1 MAFFSKSTLL
11 LGALIIA
18 YLLPIWL
25 FPYFPTQDGV
35 SHVYNSQILTEY
47 RNPDYEFRAYYEINW
62 YPFPNWLSHFAL
74 AMLMFVF
81 PPLIAEK
88 VFLSLYVILFPLAMR
103 YFLNAAHRYK
113 PETLRRDTLQNVS
126 AKFGQSNP
134 LTKEPGRQSL
144 VILSFTFI
152 YNYLLLMGF
161 YNFAV
166 SVPLFFLTLGYWYRH
181 RDAISLKR
189 AVLLNL
195 LIVITYFAHLISYAF
210 LLFAIALLSVLHFK
224 RNLPQ
229 IFRTGLSIL
238 PAALLLLVYLPTS
251 DLVAGEPPE
260 FGLNRLGELLDNLL
274 GLKVLIAFNEAQAL
288 ISYAVSA
295 LLIFLAVWTLWQNRR
310 TSRPRRTRGRRA
322 RIAEGSPRHA
332 EDFHEDRGFARD
344 RPSRYG
350 VPDESVGDRG
360 FARDRPSRYGMNAPR
375 AFLILSGVLF
385 GLYLILPNSIGP
397 GGWVNDRLAIL
408 ATLTLFAWF
417 RESDK
422 PRWRQ
427 VFTGIVTLLAVI
439 NVLYIGV
446 LCKNLNAELREFN
459 AFVGKIEKNKVI
471 LPLHFEP
478 RGSSLKVGIFVNA
491 ANYYCLDNGGINLGN
506 YEVQFD
512 YFPVRF
518 NADFETPIQEKEWV
532 QIVHWQPEKIDL
544 CAYADNVD
552 YLLLWGTPNEPTAAP
567 VEREF
572 LPRDAP
578 IASKI
583 ASEIEACYTLI
594 ASEGKLKL
602 FRGNR

>member
-1 MAFFSKSTLL
+1 MTIFSKPTWL

-47 RNPDYEFRAYYEINW
+47 RNPDYEFRAYYEING

-103 YFLNAAHRYK
+103 YFLNAAHGYK
-113 PETLRRDTLQNVS
+113 PEN
-126 AKFGQSNP
+126 
-134 LTKEPGRQSL
+134 LTKEPGRHSL

-181 RDAISLKR
+181 RDALNVKR

-210 LLFAIALLSVLHFK
+210 SLFSIALLSVLHFYHTSEQGEPAYRFK
-224 RNLPQ
+224 RALRPVLL
-229 IFRTGLSIL
+229 TELSVL

-251 DLVAGEPPE
+251 DLLAGEPPE
-260 FGLNRLGELLDNLL
+260 FGLGRVGELLDNLL
-274 GLKVLIAFNEAQAL
+274 GLKVLIAFNEAQGL
-288 ISYAVSA
+288 IAYAVVA
-295 LLIFLAVWTLWQNRR
+295 ILIFLAVWTLWENRK
-310 TSRPRRTRGRRA
+310 TP
-322 RIAEGSPRHA
+322 P
-332 EDFHEDRGFARD
+332 
-344 RPSRYG
+344 
-350 VPDESVGDRG
+350 
-360 FARDRPSRYGMNAPR
+360 MNAR
-375 AFLILSGVLF
+375 SAFLILFGVLF

-422 PRWRQ
+422 QRWRR
-427 VFTGIVTLLAVI
+427 VFTGIVTLLALV

-459 AFVGKIEKNKVI
+459 AFVGKVEKNSVI

-518 NADFETPIQEKEWV
+518 NADFETPIPEKEWV
-532 QIVHWQPEKIDL
+532 QIVHWHPEEIDL
-544 CAYADNVD
+544 CGYADNVD
-552 YLLLWGTPNEPTAAP
+552 YLLLWGTPDEPVVAA
-567 VEREF
+567 
-572 LPRDAP
+572 A
-578 IASKI
+578 
-583 ASEIEACYTLI
+583 IEACYTLI
-594 ASEGKLKL
+594 AAEGKLKL
-602 FRGNR
+602 FRGSR